1 MQRLCDSLCNGRRR
15 PAAKHSQQFCRQPR
29 EEPPVGDLSC
39 PGQVYDTQI
48 FTRAAEINN
57 TTIYNTK
64 RSIRISSDGSFF
76 VIRLR
81 FERRTHSLE
90 GCCSI
95 QLSYRTIFFKS
106 VAKVRQFI
114 ENSNNLPKFFIRK
127 LR

>member
-1 MQRLCDSLCNGRRR
+1 MKTRQIHGLGLGEFLIFA
-15 PAAKHSQQFCRQPR
+15 PAKEMLKSAYFFSALEFFRW
-29 EEPPVGDLSC
+29 
-39 PGQVYDTQI
+39 I
-48 FTRAAEINN
+48 
-57 TTIYNTK
+57 
-64 RSIRISSDGSFF
+64 FF

-127 LR
+127 SIFPSFRL